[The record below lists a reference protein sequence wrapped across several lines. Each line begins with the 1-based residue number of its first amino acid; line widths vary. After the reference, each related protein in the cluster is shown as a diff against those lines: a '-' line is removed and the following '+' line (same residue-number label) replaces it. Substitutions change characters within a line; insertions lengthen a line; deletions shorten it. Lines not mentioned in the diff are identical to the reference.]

1 MRKFDLKKSPTKQQI
16 LDIKITNT
24 NHWFRTIFFAIGTV
38 RLLIHETFISEINSK
53 MFLKL

>member
-38 RLLIHETFISEINSK
+38 RLLIPATF
-53 MFLKL
+53 F